1 MQLKVNN
8 NNIDINI
15 SNNSKVLPNDHVSYA
30 INEMGL
36 YNNERLNCNNI
47 RLNITINTIC
57 SNVLFNKAT
66 EIVYGEGTNYVKRYL
81 NNDENILLPSFEVN
95 DGKENN
101 DVKLYRLYGRKSFN
115 GESNDVI
122 SKPFMQM
129 LHDTQLSNLGYKYH
143 CGLDMMNNHILRN
156 KSSKVVSCVQE
167 HDNTEGEIINESNKD
182 YRTNKFN
189 TIHDIIRDS
198 EGRNITPIKHLYDKN
213 DLMTFSESICKN
225 ISEVNGWFGFTN
237 KSNLNV
243 IDVDNY
249 DGDLNKVICGES
261 ENKHIQFYPGSDLF
275 SIIPKYNSYRQ
286 REELNWLYY
295 IVYPTENLYEGFSFI
310 DGNLKSLKVLFY
322 DDEYN
327 GLNGIGGIKIYSI
340 CKHGLNVGDIINVY
354 SHKDKEYSKT
364 LSNVEVSEV
373 INDYEFVINSRYKF
387 NKEYIKIDSISGD
400 YNQSEI
406 SNRLYENGEKQYL
419 SINDKIC
426 VSDSI
431 DYLSFKKVING
442 DEVYYYVRKFTKL
455 DNQPKSS
462 IGALSFAKNIYGDNL
477 GEITYS
483 DSINLDGYLDNHSRP
498 LSSLYLLLLKNNKG
512 YEKWYTDDYNNDNVE
527 YSHAFGKL
535 TCGFKLSDYTIPL
548 AMSSNNIT
556 ENIKCISNV
565 YDFPKGIMNKI
576 NDSDDFEIKINAD
589 NNFYGDICCFSDKNC
604 LETIIDT
611 SYYRFNTNQRETTNL
626 SPVNYEEIISSD
638 SDIDGFKV
646 DTYSIKTLY
655 GNNNTISPEGYYYKP
670 IYEIK
675 IKTHSD
681 YINTDTPY
689 VYDNIYWD
697 VYSDENE
704 NDNTNLIIGG
714 DYEKKYIISHKDVI
728 YCNIGDNVMIV
739 DEEKTIKDFTI
750 IGIINK
756 NNIIIGSSNETLSND
771 KVYSLLRRKSS
782 TPQWAKLLINEETYY
797 WRDVIQNGFDKNSML
812 ETYPYQNNCLY
823 VNKNINL
830 FVKRQDDGSLKNMTN
845 KRFNIKDYDIQPI
858 IKTYKDNTYY
868 EEREM
873 IC

>member
-8 NNIDINI
+8 NNININI
-15 SNNSKVLPNDHVSYA
+15 LNNSKVLPNDHVSYA

-36 YNNERLNCNNI
+36 YNNERLNCNNV

-66 EIVYGEGTNYVKRYL
+66 EIVYGEGTNYVRRYL
-81 NNDENILLPSFEVN
+81 NDNKNILLPLLDIN
-95 DGKENN
+95 DEKENN
-101 DVKLYRLYGRKSFN
+101 DVKLYRLYGRKSFDN
-115 GESNDVI
+115 KSNVTV

-198 EGRNITPIKHLYDKN
+198 EGRNITPTKHLYDKN
-213 DLMTFSESICKN
+213 DLMTFSESIDKN

-243 IDVDNY
+243 IEIDNY

-354 SHKDKEYSKT
+354 SHKDNNYSKT

-387 NKEYIKIDSISGD
+387 N
-400 YNQSEI
+400 
-406 SNRLYENGEKQYL
+406 
-419 SINDKIC
+419 
-426 VSDSI
+426 SDSI

-455 DNQPKSS
+455 AKQPKSS

-477 GEITYS
+477 GEITYC
-483 DSINLDGYLDNHSRP
+483 DSINLDGYLDNHKRP
-498 LSSLYLLLLKNNKG
+498 LTSLYLLLLKNNKG
-512 YEKWYTDDYNNDNVE
+512 YDKWYTDDYNNDDVE

-548 AMSSNNIT
+548 AMNNEIT

-565 YDFPKGIMNKI
+565 EGFPKGVINKINNSNDFEIKI
-576 NDSDDFEIKINAD
+576 NDSYVVKDGVEITINAD

-626 SPVNYEEIISSD
+626 STVNYEEIISSD
-638 SDIDGFKV
+638 SDVDGFKV
-646 DTYSIKTLY
+646 GEYPIKALS
-655 GNNNTISPEGYYYKP
+655 GNNTISPEGYYYKP

-689 VYDNIYWD
+689 VYNNIYWG
-697 VYSDENE
+697 VYDDENE
-704 NDNTNLIIGG
+704 NDNTNLIIGR
-714 DYEKKYIISHKDVI
+714 DYNHKYIISHKDVI

-739 DEEKTIKDFTI
+739 DKEKTINNFTI
-750 IGIINK
+750 IGVINK
-756 NNIIIGSSNETLSND
+756 NNIIIGSSNNKLSND

>member
-81 NNDENILLPSFEVN
+81 NKDDTILLPSFDINN
-95 DGKENN
+95 DEENN
-101 DVKLYRLYGRKSFN
+101 DGKLYRLYGRKSF
-115 GESNDVI
+115 GDKSNVTT

-129 LHDTQLSNLGYKYH
+129 LHDTQLSNLGYEYH
-143 CGLDMMNNHILRN
+143 CGLDIMNNHILRN

-182 YRTNKFN
+182 YRTNEFN

-213 DLMTFSESICKN
+213 DLMTFSESIDKN

-243 IDVDNY
+243 IDIDNY

-286 REELNWLYY
+286 REEFNWLYY

-322 DDEYN
+322 DNEYN

-354 SHKDKEYSKT
+354 SHKDNNYSKT

-387 NKEYIKIDSISGD
+387 N
-400 YNQSEI
+400 
-406 SNRLYENGEKQYL
+406 
-419 SINDKIC
+419 
-426 VSDSI
+426 SDSI

-455 DNQPKSS
+455 AKQPKSS

-477 GEITYS
+477 GEITYC
-483 DSINLDGYLDNHSRP
+483 DSINLDGYLDNHKRP
-498 LSSLYLLLLKNNKG
+498 LTSLYLLLLKNNKG
-512 YEKWYTDDYNNDNVE
+512 YDKWYTDDYNDDDVE

-535 TCGFKLSDYTIPL
+535 TCGFKLSDYTIQL
-548 AMSSNNIT
+548 AMDGDNIT

-565 YDFPKGIMNKI
+565 EGFPKGVINKI
-576 NDSDDFEIKINAD
+576 NNSNDFEIKINTD

-638 SDIDGFKV
+638 NDDDGFKV

-689 VYDNIYWD
+689 VYNNVYWG
-697 VYSDENE
+697 VYGNENE

-714 DYEKKYIISHKDVI
+714 DYIHKYIISHKDVI
-728 YCNIGDNVMIV
+728 YCNIGDNVMMV
-739 DEEKTIKDFTI
+739 DKEKTIKDFTI

-756 NNIIIGSSNETLSND
+756 NNIIIGSSNETLSDD

-797 WRDVIQNGFDKNSML
+797 WRDVIQNEFDKNSML

-845 KRFNIKDYDIQPI
+845 KSFNIKDYDIQPI

>member
-81 NNDENILLPSFEVN
+81 NNDDTILLPSFGVN

-101 DVKLYRLYGRKSFN
+101 DVKLYRLYGRKSFKA
-115 GESNDVI
+115 ESNDII

-213 DLMTFSESICKN
+213 DLMTFSESIDKN
-225 ISEVNGWFGFTN
+225 ISEVNGWFGFNN

-243 IDVDNY
+243 IDIDNY
-249 DGDLNKVICGES
+249 GGDLNKVICGES

-310 DGNLKSLKVLFY
+310 DENLKSLKVLFY
-322 DDEYN
+322 DDEYI

-354 SHKDKEYSKT
+354 SHKDVNHSKT

-387 NKEYIKIDSISGD
+387 N
-400 YNQSEI
+400 
-406 SNRLYENGEKQYL
+406 
-419 SINDKIC
+419 
-426 VSDSI
+426 SDSI

-455 DNQPKSS
+455 NKQPKSS

-477 GEITYS
+477 GEITYC
-483 DSINLDGYLDNHSRP
+483 DSINLDGYLDNHKRP
-498 LSSLYLLLLKNNKG
+498 LTSLYLLLLKNNKG
-512 YEKWYTDDYNNDNVE
+512 YDKWYTDDYNDDNVE

-548 AMSSNNIT
+548 AMDGDNIT

-565 YDFPKGIMNKI
+565 EGFPKGVINKI
-576 NDSDDFEIKINAD
+576 NNSNDFEIKINTD

-638 SDIDGFKV
+638 NDDDGFKV
-646 DTYSIKTLY
+646 DTYSIKALS
-655 GNNNTISPEGYYYKP
+655 GNNTISPEGYYYKP

-689 VYDNIYWD
+689 VYDNVYWG
-697 VYSDENE
+697 EC
-704 NDNTNLIIGG
+704 NDANLIIGG
-714 DYEKKYIISHKDVI
+714 DYNHKYIISHKDII

-739 DEEKTIKDFTI
+739 DEEKNIKDFTI

-845 KRFNIKDYDIQPI
+845 KSFNIKDYDIQPI